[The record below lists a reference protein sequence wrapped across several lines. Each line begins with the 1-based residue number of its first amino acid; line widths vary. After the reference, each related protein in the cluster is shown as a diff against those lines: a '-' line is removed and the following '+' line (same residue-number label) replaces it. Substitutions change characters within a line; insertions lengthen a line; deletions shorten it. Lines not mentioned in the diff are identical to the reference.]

1 MCYYMYVIT
10 FNILIL
16 CKSQNEI
23 NLDYTIKLKHSDDP
37 KLLWGRNLI
46 L

>member
-1 MCYYMYVIT
+1 MYVIT
-10 FNILIL
+10 FNILIQ
-16 CKSQNEI
+16 CKRQNEI
-23 NLDYTIKLKHSDDP
+23 NLDYTIKLKHSDDL